1 MTKRTKKT
9 EAVETVVSIKGFD
22 LNWQCRGFQY
32 EIGKTYEMDGPI
44 DACERGFHAI
54 EGYPL
59 EVFDYYPPSTSR
71 YAEVLQ
77 SGDLARHSDDSKLAS
92 AKIAISAEIHLHD
105 LIQRAVKWVFD
116 RAKPE
121 GEGSQATGDRGAA
134 SATGRQGAASATG
147 EQGAA
152 SATGEQGAA
161 SATGWQGAA
170 SATGWLGAASA
181 TGAQGAAMSC
191 GFYGRARGADGNAL
205 FLTRRADDGMITHVW
220 AGIVG
225 RDGVQADTWYTLN
238 ETGQPEV
245 VT

>member
-44 DACERGFHAI
+44 EACERGFHAI

-134 SATGRQGAASATG
+134 SATGDRGAASATG
-147 EQGAA
+147 E
-152 SATGEQGAA
+152 
-161 SATGWQGAA
+161 QGAA